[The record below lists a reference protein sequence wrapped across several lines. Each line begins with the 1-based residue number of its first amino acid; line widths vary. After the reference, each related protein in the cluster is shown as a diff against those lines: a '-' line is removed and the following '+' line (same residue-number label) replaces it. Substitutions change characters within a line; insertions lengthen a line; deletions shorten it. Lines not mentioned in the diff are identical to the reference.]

1 MRVESIMK
9 QPQAC
14 SEADTACDCAKLMKE
29 RNIGFVPI
37 CDAAG
42 EPVGAI
48 TDRDLAIRVLAE
60 GRSPDTRL
68 GDVMTRDVVCCQV
81 GDDLSAAEQ
90 LMRDHHKA
98 RMMVCEQSGKLAG
111 VISLSDV
118 VEFEEES
125 TATRT
130 FRDVAARETQQ
141 PHAS

>member
-1 MRVESIMK
+1 MRVDSIMK

-14 SEADTACDCAKLMKE
+14 SDTDTAADCAKLMKE

-37 CDAAG
+37 CNAAG

-60 GRSPDTRL
+60 RRSPDTKL
-68 GDVMTRDVVCCQV
+68 GNVMTRDVVCCRI

-90 LMRDHHKA
+90 LMRDHHKS

-118 VEFEEES
+118 VEFEEDE
-125 TATRT
+125 TATKT

>member
-9 QPQAC
+9 QPQSC
-14 SEADTACDCAKLMKE
+14 SDKDTASDCATLMKE

-37 CDAAG
+37 CNGAG
-42 EPVGAI
+42 QPVGAI

-60 GRSPDTRL
+60 RRSPDTKL
-68 GDVMTRDVVCCQV
+68 GNVMTRDVVCCQI

-98 RMMVCEQSGKLAG
+98 RMMVCDGGGKLAG
-111 VISLSDV
+111 VISLSDI